1 MENKIKV
8 MLERQ
13 AGRLDAMIRLL
24 ENAPQDAKRQ
34 SVEILGEDNY
44 PFRAGYLESV
54 TRELVKGLK
63 ELKEELTK

>member
-8 MLERQ
+8 MMDHQ
-13 AGRLDAMIRLL
+13 AGRLDAMIQLL
-24 ENAPQDAKRQ
+24 ENAPQESKKQ
-34 SVEILGEDNY
+34 SVEIIGEDNY

-54 TRELVKGLK
+54 TRVVAQGLK